1 MKQLANRSVHDLVI
15 IDDDVEKDN
24 NTDTVS
30 ELNLPE
36 SELEA
41 RIRKLE
47 RLVSRLKR
55 KHLAL

>member
-36 SELEA
+36 SELEE

-47 RLVSRLKR
+47 KLVSRLKR